1 MTDFSAKS
9 DVQIDQ
15 WIKNHEDRQ
24 ATNLP
29 LYAEL
34 LEERARRGQ
43 EKSSLLVDTSIA
55 LLRTAAIEQRCVSYG
70 DLAAESGVAWS
81 RARHR
86 MNGPGGHLDQ
96 LLDVCHARKLPM
108 LPALCVNQGGIRTGE
123 LEENALRGFA
133 TGARRLGF
141 AVGPAVHEERAFHHQ
156 RRDEC
161 WSWGRSVKDR

>member
-1 MTDFSAKS
+1 MTNFLTKS
-9 DVQIDQ
+9 DTQIDQ
-15 WIKNHEDRQ
+15 WIANHERKQ

-43 EKSSLLVDTSIA
+43 EKSNLNVNKSIA
-55 LLRTAAIEQRCVSYG
+55 LLQTAAIEQRCVSYG
-70 DLAAESGVAWS
+70 DLAKESGVDWN

-108 LPALCVNQGGIRTGE
+108 LPALCVNQSGLKTGE
-123 LEENALRGFA
+123 LEENALKGFA
-133 TGARRLGF
+133 DGARRLGF
-141 AVGPAVHEERAFHHQ
+141 AVHDERAFHHK

-161 WSWGRSVKDR
+161 WAWGKSAGASNVS